1 MGRHGSRRAW
11 VLAGALLGPLMAG
24 AQTPDGSAL
33 RFASKDEYLA
43 CLEAADEIQ
52 ARQSA
57 MAQRDARLK
66 ALIVKL
72 QADQAELNAQVGK
85 RTPTTAAEVAA
96 YNRLVSAHRAQALT
110 LNQEL
115 RAIQTDQTIAN
126 KRVVDTNAR
135 CGGLAVSPEVAD
147 EVAAIRA
154 KSARAK

>member
-1 MGRHGSRRAW
+1 MSAFGSHGKR
-11 VLAGALLGPLMAG
+11 VLAGTLLVPLMAA
-24 AQTPDGSAL
+24 AQTAEGSAV

-43 CLEAADEIQ
+43 CLQAGDEIQ

-57 MAQRDARLK
+57 LAERDARLK
-66 ALIVKL
+66 AMVVKF
-72 QADQAELNAQVGK
+72 QADQADLAAQANK
-85 RTPTTAAEVAA
+85 RPPSTPAEIAA
-96 YNRLVSAHRAQALT
+96 YNRVVGVQKAQIIT

-135 CGGLAVSPEVAD
+135 CGGLVVSPEVAD